1 MNQKRMQM
9 ELSRKLSE
17 LKKEIQTMETQLQNV
32 ESKLSGLKKDVLI
45 YGGFILGPMLVIQG
59 FSFLAEH
66 TYGVPHIVWQMFG
79 SVLSILN
86 FIVQPF
92 FFFHLVKSLFF
103 LYYNREKRDYVYEMP
118 KVRGKYPKP
127 EQVVPE
133 ETYVAERHKVW
144 MVLNKYY
151 LYREEMEKK
160 LEACIESDEG
170 IPEQEVYAFL
180 DKFVYYEQIRTPDP
194 FTGPVARRAKRN
206 AWIVFF
212 AVGFMIL
219 LIILRIVSFFM

>member
-1 MNQKRMQM
+1 MNQKQVKMEVSGRLQ
-9 ELSRKLSE
+9 ELSR
-17 LKKEIQTMETQLQNV
+17 EIQTLETQLQTV

-45 YGGFILGPMLVIQG
+45 YGGFFLGPMLVIQG

-103 LYYNREKRDYVYEMP
+103 LYYNREKRDYFYEMP

-160 LEACIESDEG
+160 LEACIENDER
-170 IPEQEVYAFL
+170 IPDQELYAFL
-180 DKFVYYEQIRTPDP
+180 DGFVFYEQIRTLDP
-194 FTGPVARRAKRN
+194 FTGAVARKAKRN
-206 AWIVFF
+206 TWRVFI
-212 AVGFMIL
+212 AVIAFVIIFIAMIF
-219 LIILRIVSFFM
+219 V

>member
-1 MNQKRMQM
+1 MNDRNVKM
-9 ELSRKLSE
+9 EASARLQDLSR
-17 LKKEIQTMETQLQNV
+17 EIQTLETQLQTV

-59 FSFLAEH
+59 FAFLAAH
-66 TYGVPHIVWQMFG
+66 SYGVPQIVWRMIG
-79 SVLSILN
+79 SVLSIFN
-86 FIVQPF
+86 FIVRPF

-103 LYYNREKRDYVYEMP
+103 LFYNREKRDYVYEMP
-118 KVRGKYPKP
+118 KVRGQYPKP

-160 LEACIESDEG
+160 LETCTENDAG
-170 IPEQEVYAFL
+170 ISEQEFYAFL
-180 DKFVYYEQIRTPDP
+180 DGFVFYEQIRTLDP
-194 FTGPVARRAKRN
+194 FTGPVARKAKRN
-206 AWIVFF
+206 AWRVLIAVVAISIINIVMMF
-212 AVGFMIL
+212 L
-219 LIILRIVSFFM
+219 

>member
-1 MNQKRMQM
+1 MNYRHVKM
-9 ELSRKLSE
+9 EVSARLQDLSR
-17 LKKEIQTMETQLQNV
+17 EIQTLETQLQTV

-59 FSFLAEH
+59 FAFLAAH
-66 TYGVPHIVWQMFG
+66 SYGVPQIVWRMIG
-79 SVLSILN
+79 SVLSIFN
-86 FIVQPF
+86 FIVRPF

-103 LYYNREKRDYVYEMP
+103 LFYNREKRDYVYEMP
-118 KVRGKYPKP
+118 KVRGKFPKP

-160 LEACIESDEG
+160 LEECIESEEG
-170 IPEQEVYAFL
+170 IPEQEFYAFL
-180 DKFVYYEQIRTPDP
+180 DGFVFYEQIRTLDP
-194 FTGPVARRAKRN
+194 FTGPVARKAKRN
-206 AWIVFF
+206 AWCVLIAVVAISIINIVMMF
-212 AVGFMIL
+212 L
-219 LIILRIVSFFM
+219 